1 MMKKSEQVHLN
12 KSSKCRNE
20 VQVYRIIYY
29 VISQMWNVNQHM
41 LNDSEK
47 LLFIVFYSII
57 GS

>member
-1 MMKKSEQVHLN
+1 MTKKSEQVHLN
-12 KSSKCRNE
+12 KISKCRNE